1 MSDAAAVF
9 SLFEPNGSDWLVSL
23 VLDDGTIVNR
33 RFSPG
38 SMTEQQA
45 LAMALHIARVSPER
59 CKDAIVQRVGQAK
72 VIEAAPDD
80 HFERLMRRVRR

>member
-23 VLDDGTIVNR
+23 VIDDGTIVNR

-38 SMTEQQA
+38 SMTEQQV
-45 LAMALHIARVSPER
+45 LTMALHIARVSPER
-59 CKDAIVQRVGQAK
+59 RKDAIVQRVGQAK

-80 HFERLMRRVRR
+80 DFERLMRRLRR